1 MRSLMEWSG
10 LANLDFALI
19 IVVLTALAGV
29 IWAIDALFFRRSRV
43 TAAARGE
50 AVREPVVVEYARSFF
65 PILLIVLCIRSF
77 LFEPFR
83 IPSAS
88 MTPTLLTGDFI
99 FVNKF
104 AYGLRLPVLNTKIVA
119 LGEPQRGDVV
129 VFRLPTDPSVNYV
142 KRVVGLPGDVVE
154 YQAANKRITINGEPV
169 PIEIVGPYKEERDT
183 ILGWEQLGE
192 HRHRVLLTQGAP
204 PSPAGKF
211 EVPAGHYFMMGD
223 HRDNSQDSRYLD
235 YVGYVPEGNLVGR
248 ATGVWMNWR
257 APSEGGPQWNRI
269 GTGIE

>member
-1 MRSLMEWSG
+1 V
-10 LANLDFALI
+10 DFALI
-19 IVVLTALAGV
+19 IVVLTALTGV
-29 IWAIDALFFRRSRV
+29 ISAIDALFFKRARV
-43 TAAARGE
+43 AAVARGRQ
-50 AVREPVVVEYARSFF
+50 VKEPIVVEYARSFF
-65 PILLIVLCIRSF
+65 PILLIVLVIRSF

-104 AYGLRLPVLNTKIVA
+104 AYGLRLPVINTKIVE

-129 VFRLPTDPSVNYV
+129 VFRLPSDPSVNYV
-142 KRVVGLPGDVVE
+142 KRVVGLPGDVVD
-154 YQAANKRITINGEPV
+154 YHPANKRITINGEL
-169 PIEIVGPYKEERDT
+169 ISMDMAGPYEEEPGT
-183 ILGWEQLGE
+183 MLGWEQLGE
-192 HRHRVLLTQGAP
+192 HRHRVLLTQGAL
-204 PSPAGKF
+204 SRGGAY

-223 HRDNSQDSRYLD
+223 HRDNSQDSRYEE
-235 YVGYVPEGNLVGR
+235 VSFVPEANLVGR

-269 GTGIE
+269 GEGIE

>member
-1 MRSLMEWSG
+1 MIGSPLEYLGR
-10 LANLDFALI
+10 LDFALI

-29 IWAIDALFFRRSRV
+29 IWAFDILFLRSGRV
-43 TAAARGE
+43 ARAARGE
-50 AVREPVVVEYARSFF
+50 AVKEPIAVDYAKSFF
-65 PILLIVLCIRSF
+65 PVLLIVLVIRSF

-104 AYGLRLPVLNTKIVA
+104 AYGLRLPVINTKIVEI
-119 LGEPQRGDVV
+119 GEPERGDVV
-129 VFRLPTDPSVNYV
+129 VFRLPIEPSVNYV

-154 YQAANKRITINGEPV
+154 YHPANKRITINGELV
-169 PIEIVGPYKEERDT
+169 PIEMAGPYEEEPGT
-183 ILGWEQLGE
+183 TLGWEQLGE
-192 HRHRVLLTQGAP
+192 HRHRVLLTRGAP
-204 PSPAGKF
+204 PSPGGKY
-211 EVPAGHYFMMGD
+211 EVPAGHYFVMGD
-223 HRDNSQDSRYLD
+223 HRDNSEDGRYRD
-235 YVGYVPEGNLVGR
+235 EVGFIPEGNLVGR

-257 APSEGGPQWNRI
+257 WPSEGGPQWNRI

>member
-1 MRSLMEWSG
+1 VWAFIG
-10 LANLDFALI
+10 GLDFALI

-29 IWAIDALFFRRSRV
+29 IWLVDSLLFR
-43 TAAARGE
+43 AARVGKATAGE
-50 AVREPVVVEYARSFF
+50 TVKEPLAVDYARSFF
-65 PILLIVLCIRSF
+65 PVLVIVLIIRSF

-104 AYGLRLPVLNTKIVA
+104 AYGLRLPVLNTKFVEI
-119 LGEPQRGDVV
+119 GEPERGDVV
-129 VFRLPTDPSVNYV
+129 VFRLPANPKVNYV

-154 YQAANKRITINGEPV
+154 YDPPNKRITINGQLV
-169 PIEIVGPYKEERDT
+169 PIEMAGPYEEEPGT
-183 ILGWEQLGE
+183 QLGWEQLGE
-192 HRHRVLLTQGAP
+192 HRHRVLLIPGAR
-204 PSPAGKF
+204 PSPGGKYV
-211 EVPAGHYFMMGD
+211 VPAGHYFVMGD
-223 HRDNSQDSRYLD
+223 HRDNSEDGRFRD
-235 YVGYVPEGNLVGR
+235 AVGFVPEGNLVGR

-257 APSEGGPQWNRI
+257 RPSEGGPQWNRI

>member
-1 MRSLMEWSG
+1 M

-29 IWAIDALFFRRSRV
+29 IWLLDSLFLRSGRV
-43 TAAARGE
+43 AKVARGE
-50 AVREPVVVEYARSFF
+50 QVKEPIAVEYAKSFF
-65 PILLIVLCIRSF
+65 PILLIVLVIRSF

-104 AYGLRLPVLNTKIVA
+104 AYGLRLPVINTKIVGI
-119 LGEPQRGDVV
+119 GEPERGDVV
-129 VFRLPTDPSVNYV
+129 VFRLPSDPRVNYV

-154 YQAANKRITINGEPV
+154 YQAANKRITINGELI
-169 PIEIVGPYKEERDT
+169 PIEMDGPYKAESGT
-183 ILGWEQLGE
+183 QLGWEQLGK
-192 HRHRVLLTQGAP
+192 HRHRVLLTPGAP
-204 PSPAGKF
+204 LSPGG
-211 EVPAGHYFMMGD
+211 EYVVPAGHYFMMGD
-223 HRDNSQDSRYLD
+223 HRDNSQDGRFRD
-235 YVGYVPEGNLVGR
+235 MVGFVPEGNLVGR

-257 APSEGGPQWNRI
+257 RPSEGGPQWNRI

>member
-1 MRSLMEWSG
+1 M

-19 IVVLTALAGV
+19 IVVLTALAGI
-29 IWAIDALFFRRSRV
+29 IWLFDSLFLRSGRV
-43 TAAARGE
+43 AKVARGE
-50 AVREPVVVEYARSFF
+50 QVREPVAVEYAKSFF
-65 PILLIVLCIRSF
+65 PILLIVLVIRSF

-104 AYGLRLPVLNTKIVA
+104 AYGLRLPVINTKIVE

-129 VFRLPTDPSVNYV
+129 VFRLPLDPRVNYV

-154 YQAANKRITINGEPV
+154 YHTANKRITINGEPIS
-169 PIEIVGPYKEERDT
+169 IEMAGPYKEESGT
-183 ILGWEQLGE
+183 ELGWEQLGE
-192 HRHRVLLTQGAP
+192 HRHRVLLTRGAP
-204 PSPAGKF
+204 LGPGGKYM
-211 EVPAGHYFMMGD
+211 VPQGHYFVMGD
-223 HRDNSQDSRYLD
+223 HRDNSQDGRYEQ
-235 YVGYVPEGNLVGR
+235 VGFVPEGNLVGR

-257 APSEGGPQWNRI
+257 RPSEGGPQWNRI